1 MRRLAT
7 EAARPPAA
15 AKLHLWNSPI
25 PYLFG
30 GLFLTMLL
38 IAVAL
43 IILACSFRKRFFTG
57 HSSPGSQ
64 KDPPVAGSSTME
76 LVMEPKI
83 LVVMAGDYTPMFL
96 ATPVAAGVG
105 DVPRRCSC
113 SASQQDDKQNHSAAW
128 NFH

>member
-7 EAARPPAA
+7 AAPPPTA

-64 KDPPVAGSSTME
+64 KDPPVAGSAAME
-76 LVMEPKI
+76 PVMEPKI
-83 LVVMAGDYTPMFL
+83 LVVMAGNNTPTFL
-96 ATPVAAGVG
+96 ATPAAAALGN
-105 DVPRRCSC
+105 VPRRCSC
-113 SASQQDDKQNHSAAW
+113 TAIQQDDKQNHSAA
-128 NFH
+128 